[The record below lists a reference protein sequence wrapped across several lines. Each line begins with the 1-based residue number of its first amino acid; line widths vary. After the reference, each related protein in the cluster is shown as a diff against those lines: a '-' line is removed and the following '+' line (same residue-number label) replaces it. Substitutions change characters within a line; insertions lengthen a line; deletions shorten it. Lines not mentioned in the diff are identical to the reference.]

1 MSIACSAECLEIA
14 ESAEWA
20 RVKLY
25 KHVLLTE
32 DICSA
37 SFLQDAGPVKGSR
50 LLATALHADGH
61 FGAMLLL
68 SAETLRANLAIP
80 AKEGFVGGPSDFTIG
95 GAHLESSSGPAKG
108 DFLFEN
114 MAVARHVGEFRSC
127 EDGFSL
133 KIGSRMAH
141 NTHGSE
147 VLTWDR
153 GPNCFE
159 KFVTACKWYHNNLK
173 DNERHLD
180 AARVRNKLTGAA
192 KGMVRNLS
200 PEEFCGDGINKLL
213 SVLRESPLQKLPIV
227 TS

>member
-1 MSIACSAECLEIA
+1 MSFACSAECLEIA

-37 SFLQDAGPVKGSR
+37 NFLQDAGPVKGSR

-68 SAETLRANLAIP
+68 SAETL
-80 AKEGFVGGPSDFTIG
+80 S

-133 KIGSRMAH
+133 KIGSRTAH
-141 NTHGSE
+141 NTRGSE

-159 KFVTACKWYHNNLK
+159 RFVTACKWYHNNLK

-200 PEEFCGDGINKLL
+200 PEKFCGDGINKLL
-213 SVLRESPLQKLPIV
+213 LVLQESPL
-227 TS
+227 